1 MLYSC
6 SENKIK
12 PEVFQINQ
20 KLMEVWNTR
29 FCHVNENF
37 LRTMVKNDLGKGLDL
52 SLSKKNKICV
62 MITA

>member
-1 MLYSC
+1 
-6 SENKIK
+6 
-12 PEVFQINQ
+12 
-20 KLMEVWNTR
+20 MEVWNTR